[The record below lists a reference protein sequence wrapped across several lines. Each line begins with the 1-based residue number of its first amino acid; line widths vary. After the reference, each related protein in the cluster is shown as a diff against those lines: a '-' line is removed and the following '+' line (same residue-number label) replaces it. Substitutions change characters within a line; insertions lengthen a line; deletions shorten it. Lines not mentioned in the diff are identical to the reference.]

1 MWPFLKTTRC
11 AAAILLI
18 ESSLLSQN
26 IEDEIA
32 DRAPIIENFTK
43 VSEILVQN
51 AQPGDKQDLSREIHH
66 VTEALSSI
74 VNMTADRRRTLEN
87 VLPLA
92 DEYYNDLE
100 KLAQVIS
107 KVEDQLNTQ
116 RAFGAEP
123 ESIKE
128 EIEEIKVRL
137 CTFIYSVNQIW
148 PITVN
153 NVMGQSQIGANICNR
168 CQAQE
173 KRVNYVIIIFFS
185 LFALNARKKGPHK

>member
-1 MWPFLKTTRC
+1 MHRYCFIDR
-11 AAAILLI
+11 II
-18 ESSLLSQN
+18 FISQN

-51 AQPGDKQDLSREIHH
+51 AQPGDTQDLSREIHH

-74 VNMTADRRRTLEN
+74 VDMTADRRRTLEN
-87 VLPLA
+87 VLPRA
-92 DEYYNDLE
+92 EEYYSDLE
-100 KLAQVIS
+100 KLAQLIS

-123 ESIKE
+123 ESIKG

-137 CTFIYSVNQIW
+137 CTY
-148 PITVN
+148 
-153 NVMGQSQIGANICNR
+153 M
-168 CQAQE
+168 
-173 KRVNYVIIIFFS
+173 
-185 LFALNARKKGPHK
+185 

>member
-1 MWPFLKTTRC
+1 M
-11 AAAILLI
+11 I
-18 ESSLLSQN
+18 ESSFLSQN
-26 IEDEIA
+26 VEDEIA

-107 KVEDQLNTQ
+107 KVEHQLNTQ

-137 CTFIYSVNQIW
+137 CTFTSSGNHIW

-153 NVMGQSQIGANICNR
+153 NVMGQSEIGANICNR
-168 CQAQE
+168 YEARE
-173 KRVNYVIIIFFS
+173 KRHIIIIIFFPVYFEREIKRGAQKTRNQFFQS
-185 LFALNARKKGPHK
+185 TVV

>member
-1 MWPFLKTTRC
+1 M
-11 AAAILLI
+11 I
-18 ESSLLSQN
+18 ELSLFSQN

-43 VSEILVQN
+43 VSEVLVQN

-74 VNMTADRRRTLEN
+74 VEMTADRRRTLEN

-92 DEYYNDLE
+92 DRYYNDLD

-107 KVEDQLNTQ
+107 KLEDKLNTQ

-123 ESIKE
+123 ENIKE
-128 EIEEIKVRL
+128 EIEEIKVRF
-137 CTFIYSVNQIW
+137 CTY
-148 PITVN
+148 
-153 NVMGQSQIGANICNR
+153 M
-168 CQAQE
+168 
-173 KRVNYVIIIFFS
+173 
-185 LFALNARKKGPHK
+185 

>member
-1 MWPFLKTTRC
+1 MWPFLETTRC
-11 AAAILLI
+11 TASILLI
-18 ESSLLSQN
+18 ESSLFSQT

-43 VSEILVQN
+43 VSETLVQN
-51 AQPGDKQDLSREIHH
+51 AQPGDQQDLSREIHH
-66 VTEALSSI
+66 VNEALSSI
-74 VNMTADRRRTLEN
+74 VHMTADRRRTLEN

-123 ESIKE
+123 GSIKE

-137 CTFIYSVNQIW
+137 WPFICSVNHI
-148 PITVN
+148 
-153 NVMGQSQIGANICNR
+153 
-168 CQAQE
+168 
-173 KRVNYVIIIFFS
+173 
-185 LFALNARKKGPHK
+185 